1 MNHLTHRRKLERK
14 PAGQEGP
21 PNWLP
26 IAAWCSYDWANSA
39 FPTVITTFIFSVYFS
54 QNVAASPVEGTV
66 FRSRTV
72 TVAGLTVAVVGP
84 FLGAIADLS
93 GRRKPWLFAFTAA
106 CVILTALM
114 WFVRPEPL
122 FVFFALATYAL
133 ASITYQ
139 FAIIFYDAML
149 KDVAPEDYLGR
160 VSGWGWSVGYAG
172 ALLCLLLALWVVQT
186 NASGLLS
193 LDKTAAEHARAT
205 TLFVAFWFALFSVP
219 VFLFVPDRPATGSGL
234 FHAAQAALKQI
245 PATIALLR
253 ENPPIAR
260 FLIAHM
266 LYTDGLVTLFAFGGI
281 YAGAEFGMTTAEILV
296 FGIVLNVAAG
306 AGAATF
312 AWVDDAI
319 GSKKTIVLALAG
331 LILSAIGLIASW
343 SVWSFWTLA
352 VILGVFVGPVQAAGR
367 SLMAHL
373 SPKGSETRMFGL
385 YALAGKATAFVGPLV
400 LGLVVQWT
408 NSQRL
413 GMTVIVVL
421 LLCGLIALTMVRE
434 PSPAEK

>member
-1 MNHLTHRRKLERK
+1 MNHPTPRGGLERK
-14 PAGQEGP
+14 HDGQRNL

-26 IAAWCSYDWANSA
+26 VAAWCSYDWANSA

-66 FRSRTV
+66 LWSRTV
-72 TVAGLTVAVVGP
+72 TIAGLTVAIAGP
-84 FLGAIADLS
+84 VLGAIADLS
-93 GRRKPWLFAFTAA
+93 GRRKPWLFAFTSA
-106 CVILTALM
+106 CIILTALM
-114 WFVRPEPL
+114 WFVRPDPQ
-122 FVFFALATYAL
+122 FVFLALATYAL

-149 KDVAPEDYLGR
+149 KDVAPKDYLGR

-172 ALLCLLLALWVVQT
+172 ALLCLLLSLWIVQS

-193 LDKTAAEHARAT
+193 LDETAAEHARAT
-205 TLFVAFWFALFSVP
+205 TLLVAFWFALFSVP
-219 VFLFVPDRPATGSGL
+219 VFLFVPDRQPTGTNLLHATK
-234 FHAAQAALKQI
+234 AALKKM

-266 LYTDGLVTLFAFGGI
+266 FYTDGLVTLFAFGGI
-281 YAGAEFGMTTAEILV
+281 YAGAQFGMTTAEILV

-306 AGAATF
+306 AGAAAF
-312 AWVDDAI
+312 AWVDDEI
-319 GSKKTIVLALAG
+319 GSKNTIMLALTG

-343 SVWSFWTLA
+343 TAWSFWLLA
-352 VILGVFVGPVQAAGR
+352 IILGAFVGPVQAAGR
-367 SLMAHL
+367 SLMARL
-373 SPKGSETRMFGL
+373 APEGTEASMFGL
-385 YALAGKATAFVGPLV
+385 YALAGKATAFAGPFA

-408 NSQRL
+408 HSQRL
-413 GMTVIVVL
+413 GMTVIVVFL
-421 LLCGLIALTMVRE
+421 VCGLIALTMVRE
-434 PSPAEK
+434 PSSSEA